1 MGLPVCWDQAK
12 SLATVRIC
20 GVAEIINS
28 EFATPVGWGSGH
40 LQTVRSRVVRRNY
53 DLAAMGVQ
61 RSGLVP
67 MQDGSGDRV
76 AVHLHEVDR
85 HESRGLVLL
94 VHGLGGSAESD
105 YVRATAMS
113 MLQAGFNVA
122 RVDLRGAGWSWY
134 TSAGLYHAGR
144 TGDLRDVI
152 RQLALMPEAQVAGR
166 PRIFLMGFSLGG
178 NTTIKLLGEPMADLP
193 VAAAVAVSAP
203 LDLNA
208 GAVHLSS
215 MAFGLYE
222 KYLLTGLRRQ
232 VLRPGPEGESRVTR
246 QERELVQRARTIADF
261 DDAITA
267 PRNGWRDANEYYR
280 VNSSGQ
286 FLADVAAPLLV
297 VHSVDDPMVPS
308 GPYREIDWNAL
319 ERNASVQ
326 RIITPV
332 GGHVGFHERGQ
343 RLPWFTQVAAE
354 FLLENAGRPNSV
366 GS

>member
-1 MGLPVCWDQAK
+1 MQ
-12 SLATVRIC
+12 IF
-20 GVAEIINS
+20 GVADIINS
-28 EFATPVGWGSGH
+28 EFVPPWGWQSGH

-53 DLAAMGVQ
+53 DLAALGVQ

-67 MQDGSGDRV
+67 IQDGSGDRL
-76 AVHLHEVDR
+76 AVHLHQVAR
-85 HESRGLVLL
+85 HDPRGLVVL

-144 TGDLRDVI
+144 TSDLRAVI
-152 RQLALMPEAQVAGR
+152 RQLALMPEAQVAAE

-178 NTTIKLLGEPMADLP
+178 NVTIKLLGEPLDDLP

-203 LDLNA
+203 LDLNV

-222 KYLLTGLRRQ
+222 KYLLTGLRQQ
-232 VLRPGPEGESRVTR
+232 VLQSGPEGEPRVTQ
-246 QERELVQRARTIADF
+246 QERQLVQKARTIAEF

-286 FLADVAAPLLV
+286 FLPAAAAPLLV
-297 VHSVDDPMVPS
+297 IHSVDDPMVPS
-308 GPYREIDWNAL
+308 GPYREIDWNTL
-319 ERNASVQ
+319 ERNTPVQ
-326 RIITPV
+326 RVITPV
-332 GGHVGFHERGQ
+332 GGHVGFHARGQ
-343 RLPWFTQVAAE
+343 RLPWYTQVAVD
-354 FLLENAGRPNSV
+354 FLTANA
-366 GS
+366 

>member
-1 MGLPVCWDQAK
+1 M
-12 SLATVRIC
+12 ATVRTY

-28 EFATPVGWGSGH
+28 GFVPPWGWQSGH
-40 LQTVRSRVVRRNY
+40 LQTVRSRVVRRDY
-53 DLAAMGVQ
+53 DLAAVGVQ

-76 AVHLHEVDR
+76 AVHLHQVDR

-134 TSAGLYHAGR
+134 TSTGLYHAGK

-152 RQLALMPEAQVAGR
+152 RQLALMPEAQVAAE

-178 NTTIKLLGEPMADLP
+178 NATIKLLGEPMDDLP

-208 GAVHLSS
+208 GAVHLSR

-232 VLRPGPEGESRVTR
+232 VLRPGPDGNPRVTE
-246 QERELVQRARTIADF
+246 QERQLVREARTIADF

-267 PRNGWRDANEYYR
+267 PRHGWRDADEYYR

-286 FLADVAAPLLV
+286 FLAAAAAPLLV
-297 VHSVDDPMVPS
+297 IHSVDDPMVPS
-308 GPYREIDWNAL
+308 GPYRDVDWESLGQQGTVRRAVTG
-319 ERNASVQ
+319 E
-326 RIITPV
+326 
-332 GGHVGFHERGQ
+332 GGHVGFHARGQ
-343 RLPWFTQVAAE
+343 RLPWYTQVAVE
-354 FLLENAGRPNSV
+354 FLTAHA
-366 GS
+366 

>member
-1 MGLPVCWDQAK
+1 MQ
-12 SLATVRIC
+12 IF
-20 GVAEIINS
+20 GVADIIHS
-28 EFATPVGWGSGH
+28 EFVPPWGWQSGH

-53 DLAAMGVQ
+53 DLAALGVQ

-67 MQDGSGDRV
+67 IQDGSGDRL
-76 AVHLHEVDR
+76 AVHLHQVAR
-85 HESRGLVLL
+85 HDPRGLVVL

-144 TGDLRDVI
+144 TSDLRAVI
-152 RQLALMPEAQVAGR
+152 RQLALMPEAQVAAE

-178 NTTIKLLGEPMADLP
+178 NVTIKLLGEPLDDLP

-203 LDLNA
+203 LDLNV

-222 KYLLTGLRRQ
+222 KYLLTGLRQQ
-232 VLRPGPEGESRVTR
+232 VLQSGPEGEPRVTQ
-246 QERELVQRARTIADF
+246 QERQLVQKARTIAEF

-286 FLADVAAPLLV
+286 FLPAAAAPLLV
-297 VHSVDDPMVPS
+297 IHSVDDPMVPS
-308 GPYREIDWNAL
+308 GPYREIDWSTL
-319 ERNASVQ
+319 ERNAPVQ
-326 RIITPV
+326 RVITPV
-332 GGHVGFHERGQ
+332 GGHVGFHARGQ
-343 RLPWFTQVAAE
+343 RLPWYTQVAVD
-354 FLLENAGRPNSV
+354 FLTANA
-366 GS
+366 